1 MSKRNRGTTETAE
14 TTTAPQVNVE
24 DAQQP
29 QVSETAE
36 AGAGDEPVIADL
48 GTTQPEDVAAGDDQS
63 NADDQSNDKAPEA
76 GVVEAK
82 YYVAVFGGPMIDPTS
97 HAVITGVPTLAPLT
111 GWLQSQID
119 AGKVAEAEEN
129 KAAE

>member
-14 TTTAPQVNVE
+14 NTTAPQVNVE

-36 AGAGDEPVIADL
+36 AGAGDEPVNADL
-48 GTTQPEDVAAGDDQS
+48 GTAQTEGVTGDDQS